1 MSTEAIVV
9 IAILV
14 VVALVAIF
22 MTTQKKKRTEQLRSK
37 FGPEY
42 DKAVAEHKDRAEEIL
57 ERRQERV
64 ERYHLRPLRPEEC
77 DRFAAEWRR
86 EQEHFVDDPAGAV
99 AAADRLVG
107 EAMTARGYR
116 LPDIE
121 TRMEDLSVEHPK
133 EVDDYRAA
141 HELAQRS
148 AAGQASTEDLRQAMQ
163 HYRAVFESL
172 LGTRVNEP
180 VGVRK

>member
-1 MSTEAIVV
+1 MVAIAIIVV
-9 IAILV
+9 I
-14 VVALVAIF
+14 ALVAIF

-42 DKAVAEHKDRAEEIL
+42 DKAVTEHKDRAEEVL

-64 ERYHLRPLRPEEC
+64 EKYHLRPLRPEEC
-77 DRFAAEWRR
+77 DRFASEWRH
-86 EQEHFVDDPAGAV
+86 EQERFVDDPAGAV

-133 EVDDYRAA
+133 EVEHYRAA

-148 AAGQASTEDLRQAMQ
+148 AAGQANTEDLRQAMQ
-163 HYRAVFESL
+163 HYRTVFECL

-180 VGVRK
+180 VEVRR